1 MKDNMTLDRFE
12 KAIAQLKKY
21 GIKGPYRA
29 WINTPKGLVMI
40 TGKSAK
46 KLWKK
51 CKREWKK

>member
-1 MKDNMTLDRFE
+1 MTLDRFE

-21 GIKGPYRA
+21 GKKGPYRA
-29 WINTPKGLVMI
+29 WINTPKGMVMI

-51 CKREWKK
+51 YKKEWEK